1 MGKMCDLYRGMKL
14 IYQSCSR
21 LRAAL
26 GAPLFRDTMATMM
39 MVVLNMMSMNIG
51 TDISSMR
58 RCPMGNNWVLMLKS
72 GLY

>member
-1 MGKMCDLYRGMKL
+1 
-14 IYQSCSR
+14 
-21 LRAAL
+21 
-26 GAPLFRDTMATMM
+26 
-39 MVVLNMMSMNIG
+39 VVLNMMSMNIG